1 MQIELIEF
9 RVAGI
14 PYYDYEECIEAGDPT
29 GEVCELVLEPA
40 NKHDSNA
47 LEVYCGDYK
56 LGYVP
61 RDHNRIIG
69 NLMKQKDLCTVMA
82 RIKEIDYDLDSV
94 IVSVWIEVELK

>member
-1 MQIELIEF
+1 MQIKLIEF

-29 GEVCELVLEPA
+29 GEHCELILEPT
-40 NKHDSNA
+40 NKHDNNA

-69 NLMKQKDLCTVMA
+69 NLMQQQDLCTV
-82 RIKEIDYDLDSV
+82 KSQVEKVDYDLDSV
-94 IVSVWIEVELK
+94 IIKVWLEVK